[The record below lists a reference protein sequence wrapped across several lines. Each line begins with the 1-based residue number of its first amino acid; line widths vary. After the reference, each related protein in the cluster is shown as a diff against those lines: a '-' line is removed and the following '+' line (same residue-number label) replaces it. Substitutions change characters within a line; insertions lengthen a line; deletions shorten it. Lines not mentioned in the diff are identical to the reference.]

1 MPRRRPLFGSFWLD
15 PDGFF
20 GLKVN
25 GRKKLV
31 PTLEDLLEEI
41 GKEVRRAGR
50 RR

>member
-1 MPRRRPLFGSFWLD
+1 MPKKRPVWGTFWLD

-25 GRKKLV
+25 NKRKLV
-31 PTLEDLLEEI
+31 PTLEDLLDEI
-41 GKEVRRAGR
+41 GKEVRKVR